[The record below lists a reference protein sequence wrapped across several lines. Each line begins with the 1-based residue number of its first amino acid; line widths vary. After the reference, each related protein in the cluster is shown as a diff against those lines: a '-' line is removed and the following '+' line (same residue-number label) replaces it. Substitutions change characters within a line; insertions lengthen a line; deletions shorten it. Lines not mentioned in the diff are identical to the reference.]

1 MHTAYS
7 DKGKYVQ
14 LNHQVSR
21 YPRQYGKTKFE
32 AVDILR
38 KFEVPCAPVLSM
50 KEIAND
56 PAPRASG
63 TVVEVQQKKRGT
75 YLTIGS
81 PIKFSDFAPKI
92 TGSPLLGEHRRRIGQ
107 AGVQPGPSR
116 QVARDACSLKRRY
129 CEVARRR

>member
-1 MHTAYS
+1 MRRHRHASLTS
-7 DKGKYVQ
+7 
-14 LNHQVSR
+14 LRFSR
-21 YPRQYGKTKFE
+21 TLKMWLADKTKFE

-56 PAPRASG
+56 PALRASG

-92 TGSPLLGEHRRRIGQ
+92 TG
-107 AGVQPGPSR
+107 
-116 QVARDACSLKRRY
+116 
-129 CEVARRR
+129 